1 MSRTTSVEVN
11 IQGVLDI
18 HDASK
23 LARGIAELVEDIAGP
38 AAYSVAVIGPY
49 DQSWKE
55 VKLTREVE

>member
-1 MSRTTSVEVN
+1 MSRTTVEVK
-11 IQGVLDI
+11 IQDILDLQQ
-18 HDASK
+18 ATE
-23 LARGIAELVEDIAGP
+23 LARGIAELVENIAGP